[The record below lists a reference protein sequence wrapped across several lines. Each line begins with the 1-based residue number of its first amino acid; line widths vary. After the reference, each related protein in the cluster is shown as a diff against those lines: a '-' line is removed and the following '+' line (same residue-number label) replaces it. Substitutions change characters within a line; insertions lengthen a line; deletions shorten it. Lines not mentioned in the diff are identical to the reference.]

1 MEEKPKPTKTE
12 LQSILA
18 MLGVTGVTG
27 ENICAFKAEEDGIEY
42 AVWHIRAGESEYVL
56 KRAKGFE
63 VEVYR
68 CFFGEK
74 RPYAPEFFGD
84 CEYGGEKYF
93 ISEYCPGETLSRC
106 TREKLIKA
114 LDALIAM
121 QDEFWQREEFFGCAV
136 TLEKA
141 LKSIA
146 DRGTWLGSPK
156 LERVY
161 ADFAEIYKRQPRTL
175 GHEDLLPFNLL
186 IDEKR
191 AVLIDWEYGGM
202 LPYPGSLA
210 RLIAHGREDESY
222 LFFMTQADRDF
233 AIDYYYDNLVK
244 KHGISYD
251 EYRRTLDY
259 FIFYEYTEWIMLG
272 NRYDAKDDER
282 FGYYMKLAE
291 ELAERLMPSPRGEGG
306 RRSLPDEV

>member
-121 QDEFWQREEFFGCAV
+121 QDEFWQREDLYDAAV

-141 LKSIA
+141 LRAIA
-146 DRGTWLGSPK
+146 DRGNWLGSPK

-161 ADFAEIYKRQPRTL
+161 ADFVDIYKRQPRTL

-186 IDEKR
+186 IGEDR

-210 RLIAHGREDESY
+210 RLIAHGREDGSY
-222 LFFMTQADRDF
+222 LFFMTQADRAF

-244 KHGISYD
+244 KHGISFE

-272 NRYDAKDDER
+272 NRYDARDDER

-291 ELAERLMPSPRGEGG
+291 ELAQKLMDPA
-306 RRSLPDEV
+306 

>member
-84 CEYGGEKYF
+84 CEFGGEKYF
-93 ISEYCPGETLSRC
+93 LSEYCPGETLSFC

-121 QDEFWQREEFFGCAV
+121 QDEFWQREELYNSVV
-136 TLEKA
+136 TLEEA
-141 LKSIA
+141 LEGIQNRRK
-146 DRGTWLGSPK
+146 WLGSPK
-156 LERVY
+156 LEKVY
-161 ADFAEIYKRQPRTL
+161 AEFMRIYQELPRTL
-175 GHEDLLPFNLL
+175 CHDDLLPFNLL
-186 IDEKR
+186 IGER

-210 RLIAHGREDESY
+210 RLIAHGREDDSY
-222 LFFMTQADRDF
+222 LFFMTQADRAF
-233 AIDYYYDNLVK
+233 AIDYCYDNLVK
-244 KHGISYD
+244 KHGISFE

-272 NRYDAKDDER
+272 NRYDARDDER

-291 ELAERLMPSPRGEGG
+291 ELTQKLTDPA
-306 RRSLPDEV
+306 

>member
-121 QDEFWQREEFFGCAV
+121 QDEFWQREELYNSVV
-136 TLEKA
+136 TLEEA
-141 LKSIA
+141 LEGIQNRRK
-146 DRGTWLGSPK
+146 WLGSPK
-156 LERVY
+156 LEKVY
-161 ADFAEIYKRQPRTL
+161 AEFMRIYQELPRTL
-175 GHEDLLPFNLL
+175 CHDDLLPFNLL
-186 IDEKR
+186 IGER

-210 RLIAHGREDESY
+210 RLIAHGREDDSY
-222 LFFMTQADRDF
+222 LFFMTQADRAF

-244 KHGISYD
+244 KHGISFE

-272 NRYDAKDDER
+272 NRYDGRDDER

-291 ELAERLMPSPRGEGG
+291 ELAQKLMDPA
-306 RRSLPDEV
+306 